1 VSRHGDSDR
10 DADVRKRALAETTT
24 PAKPGGGEKRRDAL
38 PKLGIANFDPESTK
52 IQTSPSTLVSQTKR
66 DRPFLIVI
74 GGVNVGEMY
83 ALRQRE
89 IIVGRAR
96 DATVRFEDDGVS
108 RHHVRI
114 TCGDQEVTIED
125 LHSANGTLV
134 NGNRLVSSRTL
145 ADGDKITLG
154 SITILKFTYSDD
166 LDETFQRRM
175 LDASLR
181 DGLTKAYNKSYF
193 LERLD
198 KELTFARRHAT
209 ALSLVMLDVDHFK
222 KLNDTFGH
230 PAGDAVLVRLSRTV
244 MDALRKED
252 VFARYGGEEFAVIC
266 RGIDGPNACLAAER
280 LRRLIGGLHI
290 DHAGIDLTLT
300 VSMGVAEWQEVKAET
315 PASLVG
321 AADAALYEAKR
332 SGRNRV
338 ARADKG

>member
-1 VSRHGDSDR
+1 LSRGNSDR
-10 DADVRKRALAETTT
+10 DADVRKRAAETATS
-24 PAKPGGGEKRRDAL
+24 AKPAEKRRDAL
-38 PKLGIANFDPESTK
+38 PKLGFSSIDSESTT
-52 IQTSPSTLVSQTKR
+52 IQTSPSTMAEQTKR

-74 GGVNVGEMY
+74 GGMNVGEMFP
-83 ALRQRE
+83 LRQRE

-96 DATVRFEDDGVS
+96 DATVRFDDDGVS
-108 RHHVRI
+108 RYHARI
-114 TCGDQEVTIED
+114 LCGDQEVTIED
-125 LHSANGTLV
+125 LRSANGTLV
-134 NGNRLVSSRTL
+134 NGTRLVSARAL

-166 LDETFQRRM
+166 LDENFQRRM

-209 ALSLVMLDVDHFK
+209 ALSLVMIDVDHFK
-222 KLNDTFGH
+222 KLNDTHGH
-230 PAGDAVLVRLSRTV
+230 PAGDAVLVFMARAV

-266 RGIDGPNACLAAER
+266 RGIDGANACRAAER
-280 LRRLIGGLHI
+280 LRQLVASLHV
-290 DHAGIDLTLT
+290 DHAGRDLTFT
-300 VSMGVAEWQEVKAET
+300 VSVGVADWQDMQAET
-315 PASLVG
+315 PASLLS

-332 SGRNRV
+332 GGRNRV
-338 ARADKG
+338 VRSGKG

>member
-1 VSRHGDSDR
+1 
-10 DADVRKRALAETTT
+10 
-24 PAKPGGGEKRRDAL
+24 
-38 PKLGIANFDPESTK
+38 
-52 IQTSPSTLVSQTKR
+52 
-66 DRPFLIVI
+66 
-74 GGVNVGEMY
+74 
-83 ALRQRE
+83 
-89 IIVGRAR
+89 
-96 DATVRFEDDGVS
+96 
-108 RHHVRI
+108 
-114 TCGDQEVTIED
+114 
-125 LHSANGTLV
+125 
-134 NGNRLVSSRTL
+134 VSSRTL